1 MHKFGRV
8 VSNLSFSLF
17 LVFGPMSGSTVGAD
31 LSRYRKFQLGAEL
44 STVVKQAGAGATDVK
59 VIHRRPALI
68 QELEWRPQSLGAI
81 SRVEA
86 AKQVVFSFYDGK
98 LFRIAINYDR
108 YDIEGLT
115 TGDLLDAISA
125 TYGKA
130 EKPATPIEMPPGQ
143 YGDKE
148 EMLAQWQDSQ
158 YCFELIRSSYGPDY
172 KLVGTLKTLREP
184 ARSAMLEAAR
194 LDAKEAPQREAERI
208 ATEDATERIKLEK
221 ARLVNKPKFRP

>member
-1 MHKFGRV
+1 MYKFGRL
-8 VSNLSFSLF
+8 VSTFSFTLF
-17 LVFGPMSGSTVGAD
+17 LLFGRMSGSTVGAD

-44 STVVKQAGAGATDVK
+44 STVVKQAGADATDVK

-68 QELEWRPQSLGAI
+68 QEFEWRPQSLGAI

-86 AKQVVFSFYDGK
+86 AKQVVFRFYDGR

-115 TGDLLDAISA
+115 TDDLLDAISG

-130 EKPATPIEMPPGQ
+130 NKPATPIEMPPGQ

-148 EMLAQWQDSQ
+148 EILAQWQDSQ

-172 KLVGTLKTLREP
+172 KLVGTLKSLQEP
-184 ARSAMLEAAR
+184 ARSAMIEAAR
-194 LDAKEAPQREAERI
+194 LDAKEAPQRDAERI